1 MKEELAPLVS
11 ELLGLKET
19 YKKVTG
25 EDYGGVNKEETKTK
39 NVDFKN
45 IDIYQFNLFFQF
57 IFLFLFFFL
66 NFALLCIF
74 FKSGSE

>member
-25 EDYGGVNKEETKTK
+25 EDYGGVKKEETKTK

-45 IDIYQFNLFFQF
+45 IDLNQLSPNVLENYENYHLYIFIYF
-57 IFLFLFFFL
+57 I
-66 NFALLCIF
+66 
-74 FKSGSE
+74 